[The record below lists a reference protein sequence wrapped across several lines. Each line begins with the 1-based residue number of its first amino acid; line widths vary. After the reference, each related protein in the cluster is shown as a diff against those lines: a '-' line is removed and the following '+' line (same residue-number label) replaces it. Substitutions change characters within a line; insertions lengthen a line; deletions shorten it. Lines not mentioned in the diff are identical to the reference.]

1 MKKYIHIKTNG
12 FTLVES
18 LVSILIV
25 SSISFSMFFAFYQI
39 QKNLVNED
47 YKSDMIN
54 YGNRILDDME
64 NEIMKSYQLVKINQS
79 LSNTT
84 LELYY
89 NNTQNKI
96 KYLVSLENGIKKNNG
111 TSNRYTPIDI
121 YNPKDNENRYKYKI
135 TNFEIS
141 QPTLTAGD
149 VWSYEANMARYA
161 SYEITLEIDL
171 YNYPNNQVI
180 ETLEFNRRIFSPAKF
195 IYNKNTN
202 NA

>member
-1 MKKYIHIKTNG
+1 MKKYIHIVQNG

-18 LVSILIV
+18 LISILIV

-64 NEIMKSYQLVKINQS
+64 NEIMRSYQLVKINQS

-121 YNPKDNENRYKYKI
+121 YNPKDDENRYKYKI

>member
-1 MKKYIHIKTNG
+1 MKKYIHITPNG

-47 YKSDMIN
+47 YKSDIIN

-64 NEIMKSYQLVKINQS
+64 NEIMRSYQLVKINQS

-121 YNPKDNENRYKYKI
+121 YNPKDDENRYKYKI

>member
-1 MKKYIHIKTNG
+1 MKNKINIIQSG

-64 NEIMKSYQLVKINQS
+64 NEIMRSYQLVKINQS

-111 TSNRYTPIDI
+111 TSNRYTPLDI
-121 YNPKDNENRYKYKI
+121 YNPKDDENRYKYKI

-202 NA
+202 NV

>member
-1 MKKYIHIKTNG
+1 MKKNINIIQNG

-18 LVSILIV
+18 LVSILII

-47 YKSDMIN
+47 YKSDMIS
-54 YGNRILDDME
+54 YGNRVLDDME
-64 NEIMKSYQLVKINQS
+64 NEIMKSYQLIKINQS

-89 NNTQNKI
+89 KNTQNKV
-96 KYLVSLENGIKKNNG
+96 KYLVSLENGIKKNDG
-111 TSNRYTPIDI
+111 ESNRYTPIDI
-121 YNPKDNENRYKYKI
+121 YNPKDEENRYKYKI

-149 VWSYEANMARYA
+149 IWSYEANMARYA
-161 SYEITLEIDL
+161 SYEIILEIDL
-171 YNYPNNQVI
+171 YNYPNNKVI

-202 NA
+202 NV

>member
-1 MKKYIHIKTNG
+1 MKKNTNIIQSG

-54 YGNRILDDME
+54 YGNRVLDDIE
-64 NEIMKSYQLVKINQS
+64 TEIIKSYQLIKINQS

-89 NNTQNKI
+89 NNTENKT
-96 KYLVSLENGIKKNNG
+96 KYLISLENGIKKNNG
-111 TSNRYTPIDI
+111 ESNRYTPIDI
-121 YNPKDNENRYKYKI
+121 YNPKDNEDRYKYKI

-141 QPTLTAGD
+141 QPTLSAGD
-149 VWSYEANMARYA
+149 IWSYEANMARYA
-161 SYEITLEIDL
+161 SYEIKLEIDL
-171 YNYPNNQVI
+171 YNYPYNKVI

-202 NA
+202 NV

>member
-1 MKKYIHIKTNG
+1 MKKYIHIVTNG

-64 NEIMKSYQLVKINQS
+64 NEIIKSYQLVKINQS

-121 YNPKDNENRYKYKI
+121 YNPKDDENRYKYKI

-161 SYEITLEIDL
+161 SYEIKLEIDL

>member
-1 MKKYIHIKTNG
+1 MKKYIYITPNG

-54 YGNRILDDME
+54 YGNRVLDDME

-121 YNPKDNENRYKYKI
+121 YNPKDDENRYKYKI

>member
-1 MKKYIHIKTNG
+1 MKKNIDIKQNG

-18 LVSILIV
+18 LVSILII

-54 YGNRILDDME
+54 YGNRVLDDME
-64 NEIMKSYQLVKINQS
+64 NEIMKSYQLIKINQS

-84 LELYY
+84 LELHYQ
-89 NNTQNKI
+89 NTQNKT
-96 KYLVSLENGIKKNNG
+96 KYLISLENGIKKNDRG
-111 TSNRYTPIDI
+111 SNRYTPIDI
-121 YNPKDNENRYKYKI
+121 YNPKDEENRYKYKI
-135 TNFEIS
+135 TSFEIS

-161 SYEITLEIDL
+161 SYQIKLEIDL
-171 YNYPNNQVI
+171 YNYPNDKI
-180 ETLEFNRRIFSPAKF
+180 METLKFSRRIFSPAKF

-202 NA
+202 NV

>member
-1 MKKYIHIKTNG
+1 MKKYIHIVTNG

-64 NEIMKSYQLVKINQS
+64 NEIIRSYQLVKINQS

-121 YNPKDNENRYKYKI
+121 YNPKDDENRYKYKI

>member
-1 MKKYIHIKTNG
+1 MKKYIHIAPNG

-121 YNPKDNENRYKYKI
+121 YNPKDDENRYKYKI

-180 ETLEFNRRIFSPAKF
+180 ETLEFNRRISSPAKF

>member
-1 MKKYIHIKTNG
+1 MKKNIHIKQNG

-39 QKNLVNED
+39 QKNLINED
-47 YKSDMIN
+47 YKSDMIS
-54 YGNRILDDME
+54 YGNRVLDDME

-79 LSNTT
+79 LNSTT

-89 NNTQNKI
+89 RNTQNKT
-96 KYLVSLENGIKKNNG
+96 KYLVSLENGIKKNDGQSNG
-111 TSNRYTPIDI
+111 YTPIDI
-121 YNPKDNENRYKYKI
+121 YNPKDEENRYKYKI

-149 VWSYEANMARYA
+149 VFSYEANMARYA
-161 SYEITLEIDL
+161 SYQIKLEIDL
-171 YNYPNNQVI
+171 YNYPHDKVM
-180 ETLEFNRRIFSPAKF
+180 ETLEFSRRVFSPTKF

-202 NA
+202 NV

>member
-1 MKKYIHIKTNG
+1 MKNKICLSQNG

-47 YKSDMIN
+47 FKSDMIN
-54 YGNRILDDME
+54 YGNRVLDDME

-79 LSNTT
+79 LNNTT
-84 LELYY
+84 IELYY
-89 NNTQNKI
+89 RNTQNKT
-96 KYLVSLENGIKKNNG
+96 KYLISLENGIKKNDG
-111 TSNRYTPIDI
+111 ESNRYTPVDI
-121 YNPKDNENRYKYKI
+121 YNPKDDENRYKYKI
-135 TNFEIS
+135 SNFEIS

-161 SYEITLEIDL
+161 SYQISLEIEL
-171 YNYPNNQVI
+171 YNYPNNQVM
-180 ETLEFNRRIFSPAKF
+180 ETLQFTRRVFSPAKY
-195 IYNKNTN
+195 IYNANTN